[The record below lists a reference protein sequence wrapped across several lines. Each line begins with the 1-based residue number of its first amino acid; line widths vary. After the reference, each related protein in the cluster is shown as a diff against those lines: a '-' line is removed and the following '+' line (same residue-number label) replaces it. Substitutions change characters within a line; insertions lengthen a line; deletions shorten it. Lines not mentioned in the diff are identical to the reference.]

1 MNSPLILIMTA
12 VLYSLVHSL
21 TASLWMKAR
30 IALLIGPTFNRWY
43 RLAYNLWAGI
53 TFLPILWL
61 LVILPDRTLYTIPW
75 PWLLLTTVGQLMGAI
90 IIVMGILQTGALSF
104 LGIRQ
109 AISSRLPTEETSLV
123 TTGLYRWV
131 RHPLYTGGY
140 LLIWLTP
147 MMTINLL
154 TLFTILSIYL
164 VVGAKLEERRLVQAF
179 GDDYRAY
186 QAEVPMLVPR
196 IFPKAS

>member
-1 MNSPLILIMTA
+1 MNSPLILILSA

-30 IALLIGPTFNRWY
+30 VAHFLGAAFDRWY

-53 TFLPILWL
+53 SFLPILWL
-61 LVILPDRTLYTIPW
+61 LAVLPDKTLYTIPR
-75 PWLLLTTVGQLMGAI
+75 PWLFLTAIGQFMGAAI
-90 IIVMGILQTGALSF
+90 ILLGILQTGALTF

-109 AISSRLPTEETSLV
+109 AISPQRPTENTRLV

-131 RHPLYTGGY
+131 RHPLYAGGY

-147 MMTINLL
+147 IMTANLL
-154 TLFTILSIYL
+154 TVFTILSIYL
-164 VVGAKLEERRLVQAF
+164 VVGAKLEEKRLVRVF
-179 GDDYRAY
+179 GDAYRAY
-186 QAEVPMLVPR
+186 RAEVPMLVPR
-196 IFPKAS
+196 ITPKAG

>member
-30 IALLIGPTFNRWY
+30 IALLLGPAFNRWY
-43 RLAYNLWAGI
+43 QLAYNLWAGI
-53 TFLPILWL
+53 AFLPILWL
-61 LVILPDRTLYTIPW
+61 LAVLPDQTLYTIPW
-75 PWLLLTTVGQLMGAI
+75 PWLLLTTIGQLMGAI
-90 IIVMGILQTGALSF
+90 IIVIGILQTGALSF

-109 AISSRLPTEETSLV
+109 AFSSRLQTEETSLV

-140 LLIWLTP
+140 LLIWFTP

-164 VVGAKLEERRLVQAF
+164 VVGAKLEERRLVRAF

-186 QAEVPMLVPR
+186 RAEVPMLVPR

>member
-1 MNSPLILIMTA
+1 MKSPLILILAA

-30 IALLIGPTFNRWY
+30 AANSLGSAVERWY
-43 RLAYNLWAGI
+43 RLVYNLWAGI

-61 LVILPDRTLYTIPW
+61 LAVLPDKSLYTIPL
-75 PWLLLTTVGQLMGAI
+75 PWLILTTAGQLAGAAI
-90 IIVMGILQTGALSF
+90 ILIGILQTGALSF

-109 AISSRLPTEETSLV
+109 AISTRLTPKDTGLV

-131 RHPLYTGGY
+131 RHPLYTGGF

-147 MMTINLL
+147 VLTLNLL
-154 TLFTILSIYL
+154 TIFTVLSIYL
-164 VVGAKLEERRLVQAF
+164 VLGAKLEEGRMIQAF
-179 GDDYRAY
+179 GEAYRAY
-186 QAEVPMLVPR
+186 
-196 IFPKAS
+196 

>member
-1 MNSPLILIMTA
+1 
-12 VLYSLVHSL
+12 
-21 TASLWMKAR
+21 
-30 IALLIGPTFNRWY
+30 
-43 RLAYNLWAGI
+43 
-53 TFLPILWL
+53 
-61 LVILPDRTLYTIPW
+61 
-75 PWLLLTTVGQLMGAI
+75 MGAI
-90 IIVMGILQTGALSF
+90 IIVIGILQTGALSF

-109 AISSRLPTEETSLV
+109 AFSSRLQTKETSLV

-140 LLIWLTP
+140 LLIWFTP

-164 VVGAKLEERRLVQAF
+164 VVGAKLEERRLVRAF

-186 QAEVPMLVPR
+186 RAEVPMLVPR

>member
-1 MNSPLILIMTA
+1 MTSPLTLTLAAAI
-12 VLYSLVHSL
+12 YSLIHSL
-21 TASLWMKAR
+21 TASLWLKSKAAR
-30 IALLIGPTFNRWY
+30 LCGPSAVRWY
-43 RLAYNLWAGI
+43 RLAYNVWAGI
-53 TFLPILWL
+53 TFIPILWL
-61 LVILPDRTLYTIPW
+61 LAVLPDRTLYTIPM
-75 PWLLLTTVGQLMGAI
+75 PWFLLTTAGQLAGAAI
-90 IIVMGILQTGALSF
+90 IIVGVVQTGALSF

-109 AISSRLPTEETSLV
+109 ALSALSQPERGSLV

-147 MMTINLL
+147 VMTLNLL

-164 VVGAKLEERRLVQAF
+164 FLGARLEERRLVQAF
-179 GDDYRAY
+179 GDAYRAY

-196 IFPKAS
+196 ILPKAS